1 MISLT
6 GNAKKKNDARDEET
20 NIHVIHFDVI
30 ARVRSSYEIDQLIS
44 ALGSGALAVL
54 HQNTDSEGSSR
65 TSGAEFPEHGSH

>member
-1 MISLT
+1 MQEM
-6 GNAKKKNDARDEET
+6 KKLA
-20 NIHVIHFDVI
+20 IHVIHFDVI